1 MLTETA
7 TNIRMETFDA
17 SEVASPD
24 MENQI
29 LNILKDLLITSRTT
43 IKEQSDKMWDSCF
56 LERGQLSTG
65 QDDENFE

>member
-65 QDDENFE
+65 

>member
-29 LNILKDLLITSRTT
+29 LNILKDLLSTSRTT

-65 QDDENFE
+65 